1 MDNVTIINEL
11 LAEVD
16 GLQRQLEV
24 MGQKIA
30 GMKQRLAL
38 AEVSMQ
44 ADAAALK
51 ASQLRVKQLEIIVAS
66 QKSQVDESP
75 NRGTDESL
83 TCENVESPNRG
94 IDESLNCET
103 VESPNRETVESSNC
117 GTDESPNRLN
127 DSIKNSVA
135 ELVEA
140 PECDLT
146 IQRFDDSSTKNTDY
160 SHSFINSSPISRF
173 ADSSTSSRDARI
185 VTDLKK
191 AIGLNDRF
199 RFKNDLFDNNETLLW
214 DTIDALNAL
223 DSMSEA
229 KAYLQTRFSW
239 SDDNATVVYFYEILE
254 RKFVRP

>member
-66 QKSQVDESP
+66 QKSQVDELP
-75 NRGTDESL
+75 NRVT
-83 TCENVESPNRG
+83 
-94 IDESLNCET
+94 DESLNCEN
-103 VESPNRETVESSNC
+103 VESLNRGIAESLNSE
-117 GTDESPNRLN
+117 TDESPNRLN

-140 PECDLT
+140 PESDL
-146 IQRFDDSSTKNTDY
+146 
-160 SHSFINSSPISRF
+160 PISRF
-173 ADSSTSSRDARI
+173 TDSSTPSRDARI

-199 RFKNDLFDNNETLLW
+199 RFRNDLFNKDEKLML
-214 DTIDALNAL
+214 DTIEALNGLAN
-223 DSMSEA
+223 MSDA
-229 KAYLQTRFSW
+229 KAYLSARFTW
-239 SDDNATVVYFYEILE
+239 KEDDASVVYFYEILE

>member
-75 NRGTDESL
+75 NREIVESPNCGTDESL
-83 TCENVESPNRG
+83 NRG
-94 IDESLNCET
+94 IDESLNCEN
-103 VESPNRETVESSNC
+103 VESLNC

-127 DSIKNSVA
+127 DSITNSVA

-146 IQRFDDSSTKNTDY
+146 IQRFNDSSTKNTDY

-173 ADSSTSSRDARI
+173 TDSSPSRDARI
-185 VTDLKK
+185 ITDLKK

-199 RFKNDLFDNNETLLW
+199 RFRNDLFNKDEKLML
-214 DTIDALNAL
+214 DTIEALNGLAN
-223 DSMSEA
+223 MSDA
-229 KAYLQTRFSW
+229 KAYLSARFTW
-239 SDDNATVVYFYEILE
+239 KEDDASVVYFYEILE
-254 RKFVRP
+254 RKFV

>member
-1 MDNVTIINEL
+1 MDNVTIIKEL

-30 GMKQRLAL
+30 GMKHRLAL

-75 NRGTDESL
+75 NREIVESL
-83 TCENVESPNRG
+83 NSETDESPNRG
-94 IDESLNCET
+94 IDESLNCE
-103 VESPNRETVESSNC
+103 
-117 GTDESPNRLN
+117 TDESPNRLN

-140 PECDLT
+140 PESDYSHSFINSST
-146 IQRFDDSSTKNTDY
+146 IQRFNDSSTKTSDY

-173 ADSSTSSRDARI
+173 TDSPTPSRDARI

-199 RFKNDLFDNNETLLW
+199 RFKHDLFDNNDALLW
-214 DTIDALNAL
+214 ETIDALNAL
-223 DSMSEA
+223 DSMNEA
-229 KAYLQTRFSW
+229 RSYIQARFSW
-239 SDDNATVVYFYEILE
+239 SDDNATAVYFYEILE
-254 RKFVRP
+254 RKFVRS